1 MVFNRNIHWIDFNHN
16 FTTNFNKNTTTRLKM
31 EKNTI
36 LQELTRVKA
45 LYKKAVEQ
53 NNIYRIERFGEAI
66 KYLEEQ
72 LEKEEENDN

>member
-1 MVFNRNIHWIDFNHN
+1 
-16 FTTNFNKNTTTRLKM
+16 M

-36 LQELTRVKA
+36 LQELTRVKT